1 MALLLTHTEAVE
13 DKQGKI
19 FLTTALFVQDRN
31 LVFRKFE
38 LAGGIRYEGQIL
50 GSWNLD

>member
-13 DKQGKI
+13 DKQGKP
-19 FLTTALFVQDRN
+19 FLTKALFVQDRN

-38 LAGGIRYEGQIL
+38 LAGGIRYEG
-50 GSWNLD
+50 